1 MPVLDLNSAIL
12 ASIGLSI
19 MMVMVLRVYA
29 AHDQRTLVMRW
40 IWGWLML
47 GLGLAITFLP
57 DLPGL
62 SKRHPLFLAVAFS
75 IVCLGLCLYINGIR
89 RLRGFRIYR
98 FLSLLVLTVLLTAN
112 AIQIN
117 LHAPLRLLLFSDL
130 LVMAWVLG
138 YGYYSL
144 LGAASNAFIQKIY
157 RLCALLFGSMTLMA
171 IFLLTEVALI
181 RPQRLDLF
189 QHWSGHAYMLFY
201 MMLSLMAVTCLL
213 LLSTHI
219 HAQHALQAMATVDG
233 LTGVLN
239 RRGLQDAARR
249 MQAVSQRLQLPM
261 ALLVIDL
268 DYFKKVNDVYGH
280 LAGDHALR
288 VCADTIRHSLRGGD
302 VIARYGGEEFC
313 ILLPNTGEQEASV
326 LAERIRKLIAHTPI
340 QIAGQGSAAHPARA
354 IKCTVSIGS
363 VSSETLEDNLD
374 QMFAAA
380 DRLLYQAKQ
389 DGRNRVVSNLAQLG
403 AGLKPM
409 VGKRQTQIIS
419 P

>member
-1 MPVLDLNSAIL
+1 
-12 ASIGLSI
+12 

-62 SKRHPLFLAVAFS
+62 SKRHPLFLAIAFS

-171 IFLLTEVALI
+171 IFLLSEVALI

>member
-1 MPVLDLNSAIL
+1 
-12 ASIGLSI
+12 

-29 AHDQRTLVMRW
+29 AHDQRTLVVRW

-62 SKRHPLFLAVAFS
+62 SKRHPLFLAIAFS

-171 IFLLTEVALI
+171 IFLLSEVALI